1 MESGSKSR
9 MKHIWVVP
17 IFGLMLSCG
26 GSPPAEEV
34 KRPAL
39 PDLPRAIAED
49 VRFPSLN
56 RKSVGVVAPPI
67 LGLSYLGGGNVAD
80 YEAGKLKY
88 KLLLIR
94 CRNATQAGSYIFDI
108 KNQMKQPKFVA
119 SYGGYFDGATSAGPL
134 FVFAKGSYIGGIAGL
149 SEEEAI
155 QAGKEF
161 AARIPY

>member
-1 MESGSKSR
+1 
-9 MKHIWVVP
+9 MKHIWVVL
-17 IFGLMLSCG
+17 IFGLLVSCG
-26 GSPPAEEV
+26 GNPPVEEA
-34 KRPAL
+34 KKPAL

-56 RKSVGVVAPPI
+56 RKSIGVVATPM
-67 LGLSYLGGGNVAD
+67 LGLAYLGGGNLAG
-80 YEAGKLKY
+80 YETGKQKY

-94 CRNATQAGSYIFDI
+94 CRNATQAGNYIFDI
-108 KNQMKQPKFVA
+108 KNQMNAPKFVA
-119 SYGGYFDGATSAGPL
+119 SYGGYFDAATSAGPL

>member
-1 MESGSKSR
+1 MQRNKNVG
-9 MKHIWVVP
+9 IWSVW
-17 IFGLMLSCG
+17 LMVGFMSCG
-26 GSPPAEEV
+26 SNPPAEV
-34 KRPAL
+34 AKKPAL

-56 RKSVGVVAPPI
+56 RKSVVVVAAPMFGLDF
-67 LGLSYLGGGNVAD
+67 LGAGNVAE
-80 YEAGKLKY
+80 YETGKQKY

-108 KNQMKQPKFVA
+108 KNQMSAPKFVA
-119 SYGGYFDGATSAGPL
+119 SYGGYFDGATGAGPL
-134 FVFAKGSYIGGIAGL
+134 FIFAKGSYIGGILGL